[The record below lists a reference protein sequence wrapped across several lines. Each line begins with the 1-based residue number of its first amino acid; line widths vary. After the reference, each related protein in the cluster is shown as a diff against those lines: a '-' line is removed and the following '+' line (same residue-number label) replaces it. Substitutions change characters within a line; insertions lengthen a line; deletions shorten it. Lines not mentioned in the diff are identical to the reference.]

1 MMIRISDTARPPLR
15 PSSLVARPS
24 PVARRA
30 TGIYS
35 PPPALGDDLAA
46 ALALTATRLRV
57 AARLLLLLA
66 LTVLVPIVTGL
77 ARLTLTT
84 LLTLLLRGAHVIS
97 LLSPAHARQI
107 FPARQR
113 ARDVRR
119 FRRGMRA
126 PAWRASLS
134 AMATACLRLRTF
146 PPEDERSLP
155 RLYSPITFLILRL
168 PFGLGLAISVVRV
181 LLLTSC

>member
-1 MMIRISDTARPPLR
+1 VTPRVLLFALLLWLPDV
-15 PSSLVARPS
+15 LVARPS
-24 PVARRA
+24 LVARRA

-46 ALALTATRLRV
+46 ALALTTTRLRV

-66 LTVLVPIVTGL
+66 LTVLVPIVAGL
-77 ARLTLTT
+77 ARLTLPA
-84 LLTLLLRGAHVIS
+84 LLTLLLRGAHVIA
-97 LLSPAHARQI
+97 LLSPARVRRI

-119 FRRGMRA
+119 LRRGMRA

-168 PFGLGLAISVVRV
+168 PFALGLAISIVRV
-181 LLLTSC
+181 LLVTS